1 MEPIVAQWRSLFDQV
16 RLTGLDQRT
25 LRRKHLGVKNEL
37 SNYSDG
43 SALINGARVDGEM
56 HAATGSLPPIECF
69 LCDLCHR
76 HSEKWSKDYYKRV
89 IYVA

>member
-1 MEPIVAQWRSLFDQV
+1 MAQWRSLLDQV

-37 SNYSDG
+37 SNYSGG

-76 HSEKWSKDYYKRV
+76 HSEKVCNQRFH
-89 IYVA
+89 